1 MGLLDSMMGAAGQ
14 AAMGA
19 LQGGNS
25 HGGQGAQGADAMG
38 MVTDL
43 LQQSGGLSGLLEKF
57 QNQGMGEA
65 AQSWVGTGA
74 NMPVSGNQITQALGP
89 DMLSGLVAKFGGNSP
104 DLAQLVAQFLPMV
117 IDKLT
122 PAGHVPA
129 DNGMGALGNL
139 GNLGDL
145 AGLAEQ
151 FLGRR

>member
-19 LQGGNS
+19 LQGGNT
-25 HGGQGAQGADAMG
+25 QGAQGADAMG

-57 QNQGMGEA
+57 QSQGMGEA

-74 NMPVSGNQITQALGP
+74 NLPVSGNQITQALGP
-89 DMLSGLVAKFGGNSP
+89 DVLSGLVAKFGGNSP
-104 DLAQLVAQFLPMV
+104 ELAQLVAQFLPMV

-122 PAGHVPA
+122 PAGQVPA

>member
-19 LQGGNS
+19 LQGGQAS
-25 HGGQGAQGADAMG
+25 GGSQGADAMG

-43 LQQSGGLSGLLEKF
+43 LQQSGGLSGILEKF
-57 QNQGMGEA
+57 QSQGMGEA

-74 NMPVSGNQITQALGP
+74 NLPVSGSQITQALGP
-89 DMLSGLVAKFGGNSP
+89 DMLSGLVNKFGGNSP
-104 DLAQLVAQFLPMV
+104 ELAQLVAQFLPMV

-122 PAGHVPA
+122 PNGQVPA
-129 DNGMGALGNL
+129 DNGMSALGNL

-145 AGLAEQ
+145 ASLAGQ
-151 FLGRR
+151 FLGRK

>member
-19 LQGGNS
+19 LQGGNT
-25 HGGQGAQGADAMG
+25 QGAQGADAMG

-57 QNQGMGEA
+57 QSQGMGEA

-74 NMPVSGNQITQALGP
+74 NLPVSGNQITQALGP
-89 DMLSGLVAKFGGNSP
+89 DVLSGLVAKFGGNSP
-104 DLAQLVAQFLPMV
+104 ELAQLVAQFLPMV

-122 PAGHVPA
+122 PAGQVPA

-139 GNLGDL
+139 GDL
-145 AGLAEQ
+145 AGLAGQ
-151 FLGRR
+151 FLSRG